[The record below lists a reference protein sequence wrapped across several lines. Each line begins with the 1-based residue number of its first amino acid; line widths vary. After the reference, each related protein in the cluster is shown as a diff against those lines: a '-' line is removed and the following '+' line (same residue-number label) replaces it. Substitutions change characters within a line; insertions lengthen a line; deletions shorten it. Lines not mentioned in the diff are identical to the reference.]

1 MGERVLGRRIL
12 VVDDALGVR
21 ESIRLLLEP
30 EFEVVTAESVAA
42 ALASIREARPDLVL
56 LDLVMPGGSGFDLLQ
71 HTSAQ
76 PDPLPVIIVSATR
89 SISTA
94 VDAMKSGAVD
104 FILKPFGADELRA
117 KVRAGLRGKA
127 LVPR

>member
-1 MGERVLGRRIL
+1 MGGRVL
-12 VVDDALGVR
+12 VVDDELGVR

-30 EFEVVTAESVAA
+30 EFEVETTDGVAA
-42 ALASIREARPDLVL
+42 ALAAIRDARPDLVL
-56 LDLVMPGGSGFDLLQ
+56 LDLVMPGGSGFDLLR

-76 PDPLPVIIVSATR
+76 PDPLPVIVISATR

-117 KVRAGLRGKA
+117 KVRAGLQGKA
-127 LVPR
+127 LAPR